1 MTYGIVCVIL
11 KPQREN
17 QNTNGGRDKLR
28 QNKITYKLVCAN
40 GGKTMYKWYV
50 TISSG
55 CGEKKTLTV
64 KASSKQD
71 AIKKAALKTGW
82 NTLID
87 CKLIRT

>member
-1 MTYGIVCVIL
+1 MTYGIVCDNIRTVSRAAS
-11 KPQREN
+11 KP
-17 QNTNGGRDKLR
+17 LI
-28 QNKITYKLVCAN
+28 KIAYKLVCTN

>member
-1 MTYGIVCVIL
+1 MTYGIVCDNIRTVSRAAD
-11 KPQREN
+11 KP
-17 QNTNGGRDKLR
+17 LI
-28 QNKITYKLVCAN
+28 KISYRLVCTN

-50 TISSG
+50 TISGG